1 MMSEDKDRLSPEQN
15 ARILKDQV
23 IPDFIPES
31 VRSHE
36 RPRAIILGGQPGA
49 GKGGLARDAQREMAN
64 DAVMVDPD
72 ELRRYHPDASRFR
85 AENTYTWSSRTHADA
100 SAWSDGV
107 LDYAISQRKNIVFDT
122 TLSNGVWTSELIN
135 DLQVKGYEVEVRVVV
150 AHKMESEIGVD
161 ERFARSVDEHGYG
174 RYVPKA
180 ARDAIYDKIPQ
191 SLDVIY
197 DKTDAPIRLITRDK
211 EEVYDRRWSQERP
224 AEVFVES
231 RNGRMLQPEITQDM
245 RERSAVMKVWNES
258 YFDRVI
264 SESADSVSPHR
275 PELEKLARDSME
287 ESKFRASANA
297 IVDEMVRPGAP
308 PAITAVPS
316 AEMAHLR
323 RVGLM
328 AGGTALGLAATA
340 YEAHEA
346 GERIQTLLQ
355 EKNVTA
361 AKSEAVH
368 FAAQGVGGWAGGTL
382 AAIAVGSSGVGPMAL
397 IAADA
402 YLFAKAFEKAAT
414 LRDNHTV
421 YHQTDKAGTEWKY
434 TGHSW
439 VREAVLD
446 RTHDGVDNPIKQQV
460 SATYEKSRE
469 LNALANARA
478 VELEL
483 GKVPSPKNPF
493 SIPARAEDQ
502 RGLDNANWHRNP
514 ESGEWSRLV
523 KTDVVGVN
531 DRGTYTTEVASPE
544 RASQLDAEAVARVQE
559 NISNGREAVAAA
571 YLQHRAEQRF
581 SDFGAAVPPAVAHA
595 QARPDAVFASDGH
608 LYERNQDGQ
617 WRHGNEIAQ
626 GNLALELELTRQVRQ
641 PTMEQAAETL
651 AQTEALPAPTRAE
664 EERSELLHRYQN
676 YNVRLADD
684 WVPAIEL
691 ANERTRQAHGVT
703 GRTIQELQ
711 PDEKGLY
718 TRDSAIVH
726 YAVGEDGAARR
737 VAVTTS
743 EEVRQAY
750 AELQSNQQDA
760 PPIQRMSERSIDAL
774 TPEQAEAHE
783 QALREANRQGMSAE
797 DAGRAAM
804 MAAAQV
810 RDGGPGLRSDAA
822 EVGVS
827 ASHAGRGSTESD
839 GVVAAEAARPTST
852 SEEAESPVEPRHAWL
867 NNDAPSAP
875 AATRPEAEAPDHQT
889 QQRDQE
895 LARAEQD
902 RASQEP
908 PAAPE
913 IEPLAQEAQVPQSPT
928 ERPTTTQPTHGPDN
942 TAAETQVAV
951 ANTHESGNLPPTQA
965 QHTAPVI
972 LEGEPSPH
980 NVDALAE
987 PVASHAKNQAE
998 QEVAQV
1004 PDYQDAYLAFQLPVY
1019 EAHPEETLPA
1029 PEQANSAE
1037 ARMDPVPEPEHLE
1050 ADDPS
1055 PSRLQPSD
1063 PAHPANALYRQVR
1076 EQVEKLDQSLGRAYD
1091 DTSERLTGSLM
1102 VLAKENG
1109 LQRVDHVVLS
1119 DQVGDQ
1125 RPGFNVFVVQGELG
1139 NPAHRRAVM
1148 PTEQA
1153 VTTPHEQSLERLDV
1167 LLEQNAQQEKQAL
1180 LARQQDEGRINEE
1193 QGRAMM
1199 MSGGG

>member
-1 MMSEDKDRLSPEQN
+1 M
-15 ARILKDQV
+15 
-23 IPDFIPES
+23 
-31 VRSHE
+31 
-36 RPRAIILGGQPGA
+36 
-49 GKGGLARDAQREMAN
+49 
-64 DAVMVDPD
+64 
-72 ELRRYHPDASRFR
+72 DASPW
-85 AENTYTWSSRTHADA
+85 ATE
-100 SAWSDGV
+100 V
-107 LDYAISQRKNIVFDT
+107 LDIASDDRKALILDK
-122 TLSNGVWTSELIN
+122 TLANGESASELIRE
-135 DLQVKGYEVEVRVVV
+135 LQAKGYDVEIRVVA
-150 AHKMESEIGVD
+150 AHKLESELGVD
-161 ERFARSVDEHGYG
+161 NRFTAQIDKEGFG
-174 RYVPKA
+174 RHVPKA
-180 ARDAIYDKIPQ
+180 ARDAIYDSIPGSLDTIQRTTDVPISIYSREGQRLYDSRIDSRPAGEVLAEERINRLKIPAVTEFLRSRWPDQVDWHEALPTRSSSIPNMDPPTHGRLVGEQAATGLLENAKTQ
-191 SLDVIY
+191 SQIAATVD
-197 DKTDAPIRLITRDK
+197 
-211 EEVYDRRWSQERP
+211 
-224 AEVFVES
+224 EVF
-231 RNGRMLQPEITQDM
+231 
-245 RERSAVMKVWNES
+245 
-258 YFDRVI
+258 
-264 SESADSVSPHR
+264 
-275 PELEKLARDSME
+275 
-287 ESKFRASANA
+287 
-297 IVDEMVRPGAP
+297 RPGAA
-308 PAITAVPS
+308 PAVVVREPVAPN
-316 AEMAHLR
+316 LK
-323 RVGLM
+323 RVAGL

-368 FAAQGVGGWAGGTL
+368 FAAQGVGGGAGGTL

-514 ESGEWSRLV
+514 ESGEWSRQV

-531 DRGTYTTEVASPE
+531 DRGTYSTEVASPE
-544 RASQLDAEAVARVQE
+544 RASQLDAEAVARVQQ

-641 PTMEQAAETL
+641 PTMEQAAATL
-651 AQTEALPAPTRAE
+651 AQAEALPAPTQAE

-895 LARAEQD
+895 LARAEQG
-902 RASQEP
+902 RARQEQ

-913 IEPLAQEAQVPQSPT
+913 IEPLAHEAHVPQQPT
-928 ERPTTTQPTHGPDN
+928 ERPATAQPAHGPDN

-972 LEGEPSPH
+972 PEGEPSPH
-980 NVDALAE
+980 SVDPLSE
-987 PVASHAKNQAE
+987 PVAPDAKEMAE
-998 QEVAQV
+998 QQVAQV
-1004 PDYQDAYLAFQLPVY
+1004 PDSQDAFLASQLPVY

-1063 PAHPANALYRQVR
+1063 PAHPANALYCQVR
-1076 EQVEKLDQSLGRAYD
+1076 EQVEKLDQSLGRTYD